1 MRLQDKSL
9 PSANQRTF
17 EEWWIS
23 ASFDTMDPKTM
34 AQRGWDAALKNTAAQ
49 VPPNAGIHSGEDLEP
64 ASAVSSTQPI
74 TDGEIRAL
82 AAVLHLNCIT
92 ESGGM
97 DYTKAVP
104 KIRQWLRLYSVPSAT
119 QPTSRDW
126 TEDAAHENGEY
137 SCTCST
143 CGNLFIGHKRRVT
156 CKVCHVERTAKP

>member
-1 MRLQDKSL
+1 MSHDDKPGEVMRLYEWCKVPDNETRCFSDRVLSALTQLSA

-49 VPPNAGIHSGEDLEP
+49 GRTRIAKTV
-64 ASAVSSTQPI
+64 
-74 TDGEIRAL
+74 R
-82 AAVLHLNCIT
+82 
-92 ESGGM
+92 
-97 DYTKAVP
+97 
-104 KIRQWLRLYSVPSAT
+104 SAT